1 MCLYNAVTICSITI
15 ITLQHA
21 AALYHGEGEVCG
33 RGGGL
38 QFNIHV
44 LFYFLLFL
52 QEFSLTSYKFHIPAT
67 FFLKLY

>member
-1 MCLYNAVTICSITI
+1 MWIYIVCLYNAVTICPRII

-44 LFYFLLFL
+44 LFLFSSI
-52 QEFSLTSYKFHIPAT
+52 FAGI
-67 FFLKLY
+67 